1 VTKKEITEYFRKF
14 GKEGGKT
21 RARKMTPA
29 QRKESARR
37 AAQARWSH
45 TKKLVREITEG
56 TKELL
61 EVAGKGEKAARTK
74 KAKQKKEK

>member
-14 GKEGGKT
+14 GKEGGKK

-45 TKKLVREITEG
+45 TKKLVSEITEG

-74 KAKQKKEK
+74 KAKQKKAK